1 MPALSVVL
9 LIVSFQFS
17 LLFFSISFARPHQH
31 CSVLLVLIHNIRQCQ
46 NVGRNVQPMGK
57 TELIVMVKMESRH
70 ALEGPFGSEFPAI
83 CNHCGVM
90 TASSRKTL

>member
-1 MPALSVVL
+1 
-9 LIVSFQFS
+9 
-17 LLFFSISFARPHQH
+17 
-31 CSVLLVLIHNIRQCQ
+31 
-46 NVGRNVQPMGK
+46 MGK